1 MQSSCEW
8 MAKDVLTGTFRAF
21 PRKPKTHTKRQKQFH
36 RILPPSFVVEFK
48 ILVWGQVEF
57 LEFLMR
63 ARVNLVRE
71 RMHILGWPVKM
82 SKGIPL
88 QFVLYVVKIMA
99 KLSKKKLNIFFIYR
113 FFFLIL
119 RIKRMNNQNQFLM
132 ISRKVL
138 IMCTLFILWRVHD
151 FFVPFIQFEDW
162 SVQKLFIQNSYI
174 FSSNK
179 QCSEFKNEP

>member
-1 MQSSCEW
+1 MKHSLRPGILRWEWMQSSCEW

-48 ILVWGQVEF
+48 ILVWSQVEF

-113 FFFLIL
+113 FISFFLIL
-119 RIKRMNNQNQFLM
+119 PIFFLNF
-132 ISRKVL
+132 
-138 IMCTLFILWRVHD
+138 T
-151 FFVPFIQFEDW
+151 
-162 SVQKLFIQNSYI
+162 N
-174 FSSNK
+174 
-179 QCSEFKNEP
+179 

>member
-88 QFVLYVVKIMA
+88 QFVLYVVKTMA
-99 KLSKKKLNIFFIYR
+99 KLSKKKIKPFFFIYR
-113 FFFLIL
+113 FFPLFFNFTDFFFLIL

-138 IMCTLFILWRVHD
+138 IMCTQIILWRVHD
-151 FFVPFIQFEDW
+151 FFCSILTIWRLIRSKIV
-162 SVQKLFIQNSYI
+162 Y
-174 FSSNK
+174 
-179 QCSEFKNEP
+179 SEFIYF